1 MSFVTIN
8 GARAYEG
15 SIARP
20 YSGVWHADLAVEAD
34 AAPTGRV
41 SISVADGALVLAGTA
56 FRTGS
61 FADRVRLRVVGG
73 AAGLGTVVPVAFYR
87 DVPGRIVLADA
98 LAHVGESL
106 APTTDAAV
114 LSMRLA
120 MWARAR
126 GEAS

>member
-1 MSFVTIN
+1 MSFVTVN
-8 GARAYEG
+8 GARVYEG
-15 SIARP
+15 SIVRP
-20 YSGVWHADLAVEAD
+20 FSGVWHADLAVEAD

-73 AAGLGTVVPVAFYR
+73 AGGIGTVIVPAWYR
-87 DVPGRIVLADA
+87 DVPARIVLSDA
-98 LAHVGESL
+98 LSAVGEQL
-106 APTTDAAV
+106 ATTTDPAA

-120 MWARAR
+120 QWARAR